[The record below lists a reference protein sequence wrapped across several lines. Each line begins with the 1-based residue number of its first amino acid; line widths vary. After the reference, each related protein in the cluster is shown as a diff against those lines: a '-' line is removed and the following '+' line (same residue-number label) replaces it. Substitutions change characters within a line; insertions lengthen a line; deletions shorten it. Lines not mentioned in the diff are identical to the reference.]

1 MASAGVALVQLFT
14 MADLVSKST
23 GVPLPAVNQKLQKFA
38 TPLGLSAVGMSI
50 IVLFI
55 GSFRYFLVQHALPE
69 NKFPTARLPIVFISF
84 GLGAITAIAFGALLS
99 GKA

>member
-38 TPLGLSAVGMSI
+38 APLGLAAVAMSI
-50 IVLFI
+50 IVLLI
-55 GSFRYFLVQHALPE
+55 GEP
-69 NKFPTARLPIVFISF
+69 PT
-84 GLGAITAIAFGALLS
+84 
-99 GKA
+99 